1 MATYPKHRKFWK
13 GPLEVDVLLYHPD
26 VLQDILRGSG
36 LYFMNT
42 FNMTNNDYGFYGTVI
57 VVIVLT
63 EPKPTH
69 GGAYMTGLPWI
80 GDGLLLSSGP
90 KWARNRRL
98 LTPAFHFDILKSY
111 VKIKN
116 SVVGPLLVK
125 YSSNT

>member
-1 MATYPKHRKFWK
+1 MV
-13 GPLEVDVLLYHPD
+13 G
-26 VLQDILRGSG
+26 
-36 LYFMNT
+36 
-42 FNMTNNDYGFYGTVI
+42 
-57 VVIVLT
+57 IVLT
-63 EPKPTH
+63 EPKPTY

-111 VKIKN
+111 VKVKN

-125 YSSNT
+125 YSSKT